1 MSAGLDLMTEEEREL
16 ARQCSQICF
25 PASSTSALLSIRNNL
40 GVNLTWKEEQI
51 RYLTKKD
58 RDVLYNLRQDASSAE
73 NLINSFSTRDDV
85 NYLYVTFDQTEG
97 MLLLTG
103 KCSDNHPV
111 VTLVEPYGTNV
122 YDNVTIWCLSTHA
135 YRFISM
141 WYAGSCL
148 QFTS

>member
-1 MSAGLDLMTEEEREL
+1 MSVGLDLMTEEEREL
-16 ARQCSQICF
+16 ARQCAQICF

-58 RDVLYNLRQDASSAE
+58 RDVLYNLREDASSAV

-85 NYLYVTFDQTEG
+85 NYLYITFDPTEG

-103 KCSDNHPV
+103 ECSFFFILSLL
-111 VTLVEPYGTNV
+111 TLNGT
-122 YDNVTIWCLSTHA
+122 I
-135 YRFISM
+135 
-141 WYAGSCL
+141 
-148 QFTS
+148 